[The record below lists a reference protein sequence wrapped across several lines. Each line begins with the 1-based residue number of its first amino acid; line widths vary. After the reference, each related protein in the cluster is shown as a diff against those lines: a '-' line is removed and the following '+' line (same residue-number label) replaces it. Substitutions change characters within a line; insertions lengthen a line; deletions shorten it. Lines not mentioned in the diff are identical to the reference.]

1 MLGINDLWLFVVSGL
16 LLNMTPGA
24 DLLYLIDR
32 SISQGVRYGVAA
44 GLGASVGCIVHI
56 CIAVLGLSAVLA
68 TSEFAFSVVKYIGA
82 AYLVYLGCSLLI
94 SKNKV
99 VISTNNTS
107 KKSGFFAVMG
117 KAILINVLNP
127 KVALFFLAFFPQFV
141 DVSYDNLILA
151 FLILGAIFI
160 FNATLWSVFVAW
172 SASSIAKKLSVNST
186 LGKAIKNLMAIIFF
200 GFGVRLALSSM
211 AG

>member
-1 MLGINDLWLFVVSGL
+1 MLGINDLWLFVISGL

-32 SISQGVRYGVAA
+32 SISQGVRYGIAA
-44 GLGASVGCIVHI
+44 GLGASVGCVVHI

-94 SKNKV
+94 SKHKV
-99 VISTNNTS
+99 AISTNNTS
-107 KKSGFFAVMG
+107 KKGGFFAVMG

-141 DVSYDNLILA
+141 DVSYDNSILA
-151 FLILGAIFI
+151 FLILGAIFVI
-160 FNATLWSVFVAW
+160 NATLWNVFVAW
-172 SASSIAKKLSVNST
+172 SASSIAKKLNVNST
-186 LGKAIKNLMAIIFF
+186 LGKILKRLMAVIFI
-200 GFGVRLALSSM
+200 GFGVRLALSV
-211 AG
+211 GG

>member
-1 MLGINDLWLFVVSGL
+1 MLGINDLWLFVASGL

>member
-1 MLGINDLWLFVVSGL
+1 MFGINDLWLFIVSGL

-32 SISQGVRYGVAA
+32 SISQGVRPGIAA
-44 GLGASVGCIVHI
+44 GLGTSVGCVVHI
-56 CIAVLGLSAVLA
+56 CIAILGLSAVLA
-68 TSEFAFSVVKYIGA
+68 TSEFAFSVIKYLGA

-99 VISTNNTS
+99 KTPANNIT

-141 DVSYDNLILA
+141 DVSYDNSILA
-151 FLILGAIFI
+151 FLILGTIFI

-172 SASSIAKKLSVNST
+172 SASSVAKKLSVNST
-186 LGKAIKNLMAIIFF
+186 LGKVLKSLMAIIFI
-200 GFGVRLALSSM
+200 GFGVRLALSITS
-211 AG
+211 

>member
-1 MLGINDLWLFVVSGL
+1 MFGINDLWLFIISGL

-32 SISQGVRYGVAA
+32 SISQGVRYGIAA

-99 VISTNNTS
+99 ATPTGDTA
-107 KKSGFFAVMG
+107 KQGGFFSVMG
-117 KAILINVLNP
+117 KAILINILNP
-127 KVALFFLAFFPQFV
+127 KVALFFIAFFPQFV
-141 DVSYDNLILA
+141 DDSYDNPALTL
-151 FLILGAIFI
+151 LILGVIFV
-160 FNATLWSVFVAW
+160 FNATLWNVFVAW
-172 SASSIAKKLSVNST
+172 SASSIAKNLSVNST
-186 LGKAIKNLMAIIFF
+186 FGKMLKKLMAIIFI
-200 GFGVRLALSSM
+200 GFGVRLALSITR
-211 AG
+211 